1 MEGFRR
7 SLTYIILRQ
16 SLDRTVVFAVN
27 AIRKRVVVDGDACPV
42 KSEIAQA
49 VRLCGATAL
58 MVSSY
63 AHVLVPEDQ
72 VQVVTVDASDQAA
85 DLYIANVLTPQ
96 DVLVTG
102 DYGLAALGLSRG
114 AAVLT
119 PRGKIIREADIDGLL
134 AHRHW
139 SAKLR
144 RGGTRT
150 KGPPAF
156 TSADRNKFLQ
166 NLTSLLQR
174 MQENCIL

>member
-1 MEGFRR
+1 MA
-7 SLTYIILRQ
+7 
-16 SLDRTVVFAVN
+16 VV
-27 AIRKRVVVDGDACPV
+27 AIRNRVVVDGDACPV

-49 VRLCGATAL
+49 VQSCGATAL

-63 AHVLVPEDQ
+63 AHVLVPEDR
-72 VQVVTVDASDQAA
+72 VQVVTVDASNQAA
-85 DLYIANVLTPQ
+85 DLYIANVLTSR
-96 DVLVTG
+96 DILVTG

-119 PRGKIIREADIDGLL
+119 PRGKRIRESDIDGLL

-144 RGGTRT
+144 RGGAKM

-156 TSADRNKFLQ
+156 TNEDRNRFLQ